1 MKSLFW
7 RAGSSSTVFAVN
19 FFIIKCKCIF
29 LAALRMTKI
38 YLIVNLYHRN
48 SNTDTK
54 ALSYA
59 KDYYSE
65 FKPLFTGF
73 NLWTQNLY

>member
-29 LAALRMTKI
+29 LAALRMKKTT
-38 YLIVNLYHRN
+38 LHHRN

-73 NLWTQNLY
+73 NIWTQNLY